1 MKMLKK
7 IIVLFV
13 FLSVI
18 QNINAQ
24 ETATIRG
31 FVYEQKTGEPVM
43 FTNVYLYKTSIGAPT
58 DANGYFSITKVPAG
72 KYTLMVTS
80 MGYDTIRESI
90 SIKQGEILSKK
101 LYVKETSIQLKTVNI
116 TAEKEQKINEVRTS
130 VVTVSPKQIYK
141 IPAIGGQAD
150 LAQYLQV
157 LPGVV
162 FTGDQGGQLYIRG
175 GSPIQNKVLL
185 DGMTIYNP
193 FHSIGLFSVFET
205 DIIRSADVYTGG
217 FGAEYGGRVSSI
229 MDINTRDGNKKR
241 FGGKLSASPFA
252 ASYIL
257 EGPIYKGSK
266 GNDNTVSF
274 LFAGKNSLI
283 EESSKQLY
291 NYIDTNG
298 LPYNFDD
305 YYGKISFVSNNG
317 SKVNVFG
324 FNFTDNVA
332 YKKIAKYNWDQMG
345 FGSNFLVIPSSST
358 TIIEGTVAYSSYKIT
373 LKEGENKPRTSS
385 VNGFNVNLGFTSFYG
400 KDDVKYGLELS
411 GFATDYF
418 FFNQFNLKMQQRQN
432 TTEIAAFVKYKKH
445 IGKLILEP
453 SFRIHYYASLQEMS
467 PEPRLSA
474 KWNTFDFLRFKLAGG
489 FYSQNI
495 LSASSDRDVVNL
507 FYGFLSGPDNL
518 PLQFRGEDVNKRLQK
533 AKHIILG
540 TEIDINKSISINIE
554 GYLKDF
560 NQLININRNKLYDD
574 IAENSSIPDLLKKD
588 YTIEKGTA
596 KGFDVTF
603 KYDQKRFYLWLVYS
617 YNIVDRKDELI
628 TYNPHFDRRHNIN
641 LVSTYTFGVRRDWE
655 LSARLNYGSGF
666 PFTKTKGVYEL
677 LPLGDL
683 STVVTTLNG
692 DLDFIYGDLN
702 KGRLPDYYRMDVS
715 IKKWFFVGENGKLEI
730 NAGITNVYNWEN
742 IFYFDRVTYKRVNQ
756 LPFMPSAGLTYSF

>member
-1 MKMLKK
+1 MKVLKK
-7 IIVLFV
+7 IIVLFT
-13 FLSVI
+13 FLCVI
-18 QNINAQ
+18 QSVNAQ
-24 ETATIRG
+24 EPATIRG
-31 FVYEQKTGEPVM
+31 FVYEQKSGEPVM

-58 DANGYFSITKVPAG
+58 DANGYFSINKVPAG

-90 SIKQGEILSKK
+90 SVKPGEILTKK
-101 LYVKETSIQLKTVNI
+101 LYVKETSIQLQTVNI

-229 MDINTRDGNKKR
+229 MDISTRDGNKKR

-252 ASYIL
+252 ASYII

-266 GNDNTVSF
+266 GSDNTVSF
-274 LFAGKNSLI
+274 LLAGKNSFI
-283 EESSKQLY
+283 EESSKKLY

-317 SKVNVFG
+317 SKINLFG
-324 FNFTDNVA
+324 FNFTDDVL
-332 YKKIAKYNWDQMG
+332 YKKVAKYNWDQMG
-345 FGSNFLVIPSSST
+345 FGSNFLVIPGSST
-358 TIIEGTVAYSSYKIT
+358 TVIEGTVAYSSYKIT
-373 LKEGENKPRTSS
+373 LKEGDLQPRTSGI
-385 VNGFNVNLGFTSFYG
+385 NGFNVNLGFTSFYG
-400 KDDVKYGLELS
+400 KDEVKYGIELS
-411 GFATDYF
+411 GFKTDYY
-418 FFNQFNLKMQQRQN
+418 FFNRYNLKTQQKQN

-453 SFRIHYYASLQEMS
+453 SFRLHHYASLQEMS

-474 KWNTFDFLRFKLAGG
+474 KWNVLDFFRIKLAGG
-489 FYSQNI
+489 YYSQNI

-518 PLQFRGEDVNKRLQK
+518 PTQFRGEDVNKKLQK
-533 AKHIILG
+533 AKHIIFG
-540 TEIDINKSISINIE
+540 TEIDLFKTVSVNIE
-554 GYLKDF
+554 AYFKDF

-574 IAENSSIPDLLKKD
+574 NADNSSVPDILKKD

-596 KGFDVTF
+596 KGFDVTL
-603 KYDQKRFYLWLVYS
+603 KYEQKRFYLWFVYS
-617 YNIVDRKDELI
+617 YNIVDRKDEFI
-628 TYNPHFDRRHNIN
+628 TYNPHFDRRHNVN

-677 LPLGDL
+677 LPLDNL
-683 STVVTTLNG
+683 NTDITTING
-692 DLDFIYGDLN
+692 VMDFIYGDLN

-715 IKKWFFVGENGKLEI
+715 LKKWFYVGENGKLEV
-730 NAGITNVYNWEN
+730 NAGVTNAYNWEN
-742 IFYFDRVTYKRVNQ
+742 IFYFDRITYKRVNQ
-756 LPFMPSAGLTYSF
+756 LPFMPSVGLTYTF